1 MFNKAMRELKD
12 KEIEHDRYDRRALS
26 LVSSDKPAIM

>member
-1 MFNKAMRELKD
+1 MRELKD

-26 LVSSDKPAIM
+26 LVGSDKLAIM